1 MLAKKALPF
10 YFILFYTIANKLTV
24 GKTVVRLFE

>member
-1 MLAKKALPF
+1 LEIVQL
-10 YFILFYTIANKLTV
+10 LDTIANKFTV